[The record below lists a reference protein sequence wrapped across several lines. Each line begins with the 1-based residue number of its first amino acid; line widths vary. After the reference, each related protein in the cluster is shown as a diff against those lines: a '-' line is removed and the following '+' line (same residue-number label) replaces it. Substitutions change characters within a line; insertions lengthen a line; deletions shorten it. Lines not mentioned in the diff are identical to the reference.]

1 MSVKENPCGKFQ
13 ANIFNKSKCQNCF
26 QPRESHLLNDEDL
39 RQAKPIYGGWLL
51 LAPEGTH
58 FDNPL
63 HRTRKWQRRFFTLYE
78 HGLLRYAL
86 DALGIIDM
94 NRCSDVT
101 DAESRTAQ
109 KNSLCVLS
117 PGKERF
123 LRAECKETINGW
135 RQALSVYP
143 RSNKRNQKKKRK
155 MEPPALQ
162 EPGPAKVTLTG
173 DGDGIP
179 RLPGSSR
186 GPMGRGTLR
195 QEEKRRIGAAA
206 SRGASS
212 LDSACAAQDDGGA
225 TSAGRKAPAQSRYFS
240 PEKTES
246 EPSRKPARSSRALG
260 LAPGY
265 ASEAKA
271 PISLAR
277 PGYSAVAS
285 SRTPPDRQANE
296 ETPSRE
302 GRRAGGRGGAVT
314 SREAFGPEKKP
325 ADLGARA
332 QSPGR
337 EEVARLFGEER
348 RRLTAIGR
356 FEESPNAGPT
366 DTSGC
371 GEASSDVSDAGK
383 ERRVPKASGC
393 AFANLPPAKS
403 PDRRVTGSAAA
414 ARPLNVK
421 KGWMT
426 KLDQDGTWKKHW
438 FVLAGQSLRYYKDSL
453 AEEACHA
460 DGEIDLS
467 TCSDVQEF
475 PVQRNYGFRIL
486 CGGGARTLSAMTS
499 GIRRNWIQA
508 IGENARAAVA
518 PDDARSAPE
527 VNPEGRAPPEPRQG
541 VRPEPSPRPEP
552 PDAVGRSKTSDRSP
566 FQIHP
571 TGEPAK
577 ERADAVRRGPSL
589 SATASRRSSPSSSSP
604 SPVPASAP
612 PSPRVSGARPA
623 SPIEDDVSR
632 PPNVLLPKSPARP
645 SSPESPRR
653 GRMPVERDVEAD
665 TCGAASS
672 AREEIERRWL
682 RVETTPLREEKR
694 VAIGASSENSRADGA
709 PVQRLAALLRKEL
722 GQKQKVLEQ
731 LQRQNSVFQE
741 QLEDALAREESAR
754 HGYVLQSVTAPSSS
768 PQHSHELKRDSR
780 SALESPQRQQVLVRR
795 QIQTLE
801 RNPAEARTAS
811 DRREARVEDPRSRPA
826 SASAEISAS
835 ERAGARVRDELES
848 ERDRS
853 KEQEEERGRTEAT
866 PPARRKDGQSRLL
879 WERSR
884 VLGLPE
890 HRAGEIRRLRGR
902 LRQVT
907 ARLLATEEGRALT
920 EQRLRKERRRLR
932 ESHER
937 ERQSLRRRI
946 AEAEAGLLEAKRQLE
961 APLGR
966 ERGERSPKPRRRP
979 TPTSD
984 ASESP
989 RESVRRLED
998 EKGLLAHRCRR
1009 LLERTA
1015 GADREVGELCARL
1028 ERQRADYCSLENS
1041 YERAARE
1048 SRRMRRSLR
1057 GKEQEIL
1064 QTQALYRSLLES
1076 KEEDLKEA
1084 LVKMSALAN
1093 HLEETERKLRAKED
1107 LLSQTA
1113 RSLAEP
1119 LEADAARQNPKARP
1133 AAAENREGRQTLTSD
1148 GESFGAASRT
1158 EDSAADDESRAEQT
1172 AATFSDARR
1181 HARHRPGDR
1190 RSFDRARNQRDFDP
1204 AQAPTRAG
1212 DSDELISMVRAPETK
1227 ALAAEEKL
1235 KSPTRTGTNE
1245 PGGCERAP
1253 GMATGTAAHAG
1264 ALLCV
1269 ETGRRKVE
1277 AFLPGSR
1284 DRAGSPLRS
1293 LSEVRRQLSRAS
1305 ARGQKTS
1312 EEQWPRQTAELSQQ
1326 EAVPRFAQMLSLEAL
1341 LLDEMALLVRTS
1353 ESDLLL
1359 QTPTAIREDVEN
1371 IQSGDDHCLAVV
1383 YADVSTRKLMSETAV
1398 RRQEPEREAKPRGG
1412 VSNEVDARAEAA
1424 VNASAVFRALVK
1436 AELSSAVRNLKLDY
1450 REKLRLLRGEL
1461 SQRER
1466 APKAIIEAS
1475 ERADWKS
1482 HVREAQAHF
1491 GLGPATS
1498 SAALCPPELAAYAE
1512 QIRLQEARDLAEKV
1526 VERRLADRMP
1536 PGAAKE
1542 RHRNRVKKLK
1552 DDFER
1557 QIAQIG
1563 RDEAVGWHP
1572 APGQSVA
1579 ELRPNG
1585 SRRRVASSP
1594 TEAGERRTVSE
1605 GDAAAGLLKDRIR
1618 QLEAQMNAL
1627 REQLENERLEGHV
1640 AGLRGKYQRDSESLK
1655 ATCERGFAAMEESH
1669 RKVVEDL
1676 QRRHQREI
1684 SKLTEERERLL
1695 AEETAATVAAIE
1707 AMKNAHEEELEKNRR
1722 SQLSGLDAD
1731 IDQLRLQ
1738 YREELRSVQRELEVL
1753 SEQYS
1758 QKCLEN
1764 AHLAQALEA
1773 ERQALG
1779 RCRRENRE
1787 LRAHNQESN
1796 GRLSAEIARMRS
1808 CLSGETALSPVTP
1821 GKDVY
1826 ELEVL
1831 LRVKESEIQYLK
1843 GEIHSLK
1850 DELQSALRDKK
1861 YATDK
1866 HKDIYAELSVAKAE
1880 ADSHIG
1886 KLKEKLHMATHASGD
1901 GTVWSGYDIMKS
1913 KSYPDLTKKE
1923 QTTTSEPSA
1932 SGGSKSL
1939 KEGLT
1944 VQERTKMF
1952 QAKESEKI

>member
-86 DALGIIDM
+86 DALPGTLPQGIIDM

-754 HGYVLQSVTAPSSS
+754 HGYVLQ
-768 PQHSHELKRDSR
+768 
-780 SALESPQRQQVLVRR
+780 
-795 QIQTLE
+795 
-801 RNPAEARTAS
+801 
-811 DRREARVEDPRSRPA
+811 
-826 SASAEISAS
+826 
-835 ERAGARVRDELES
+835 
-848 ERDRS
+848 
-853 KEQEEERGRTEAT
+853 
-866 PPARRKDGQSRLL
+866 
-879 WERSR
+879 
-884 VLGLPE
+884 
-890 HRAGEIRRLRGR
+890 
-902 LRQVT
+902 
-907 ARLLATEEGRALT
+907 
-920 EQRLRKERRRLR
+920 
-932 ESHER
+932 
-937 ERQSLRRRI
+937 
-946 AEAEAGLLEAKRQLE
+946 
-961 APLGR
+961 
-966 ERGERSPKPRRRP
+966 
-979 TPTSD
+979 
-984 ASESP
+984 
-989 RESVRRLED
+989 
-998 EKGLLAHRCRR
+998 
-1009 LLERTA
+1009 
-1015 GADREVGELCARL
+1015 
-1028 ERQRADYCSLENS
+1028 
-1041 YERAARE
+1041 
-1048 SRRMRRSLR
+1048 
-1057 GKEQEIL
+1057 
-1064 QTQALYRSLLES
+1064 
-1076 KEEDLKEA
+1076 
-1084 LVKMSALAN
+1084 
-1093 HLEETERKLRAKED
+1093 
-1107 LLSQTA
+1107 
-1113 RSLAEP
+1113 
-1119 LEADAARQNPKARP
+1119 
-1133 AAAENREGRQTLTSD
+1133 
-1148 GESFGAASRT
+1148 
-1158 EDSAADDESRAEQT
+1158 
-1172 AATFSDARR
+1172 
-1181 HARHRPGDR
+1181 
-1190 RSFDRARNQRDFDP
+1190 
-1204 AQAPTRAG
+1204 
-1212 DSDELISMVRAPETK
+1212 
-1227 ALAAEEKL
+1227 
-1235 KSPTRTGTNE
+1235 
-1245 PGGCERAP
+1245 
-1253 GMATGTAAHAG
+1253 
-1264 ALLCV
+1264 
-1269 ETGRRKVE
+1269 
-1277 AFLPGSR
+1277 
-1284 DRAGSPLRS
+1284 
-1293 LSEVRRQLSRAS
+1293 
-1305 ARGQKTS
+1305 
-1312 EEQWPRQTAELSQQ
+1312 
-1326 EAVPRFAQMLSLEAL
+1326 
-1341 LLDEMALLVRTS
+1341 
-1353 ESDLLL
+1353 
-1359 QTPTAIREDVEN
+1359 
-1371 IQSGDDHCLAVV
+1371 
-1383 YADVSTRKLMSETAV
+1383 
-1398 RRQEPEREAKPRGG
+1398 
-1412 VSNEVDARAEAA
+1412 
-1424 VNASAVFRALVK
+1424 
-1436 AELSSAVRNLKLDY
+1436 
-1450 REKLRLLRGEL
+1450 
-1461 SQRER
+1461 
-1466 APKAIIEAS
+1466 
-1475 ERADWKS
+1475 
-1482 HVREAQAHF
+1482 
-1491 GLGPATS
+1491 
-1498 SAALCPPELAAYAE
+1498 
-1512 QIRLQEARDLAEKV
+1512 
-1526 VERRLADRMP
+1526 
-1536 PGAAKE
+1536 
-1542 RHRNRVKKLK
+1542 
-1552 DDFER
+1552 
-1557 QIAQIG
+1557 
-1563 RDEAVGWHP
+1563 
-1572 APGQSVA
+1572 
-1579 ELRPNG
+1579 
-1585 SRRRVASSP
+1585 
-1594 TEAGERRTVSE
+1594 
-1605 GDAAAGLLKDRIR
+1605 
-1618 QLEAQMNAL
+1618 
-1627 REQLENERLEGHV
+1627 
-1640 AGLRGKYQRDSESLK
+1640 